1 MKRKNLL
8 KILILFILAGS
19 IANAE
24 YLKENGEI
32 YYKMPYYEI
41 KSKVKD
47 VDIESFEPLK
57 EDRELI
63 GDYYAKDNKYVYF
76 YGKKLKDVLPE
87 GFETV
92 KENYVKDSKNVYKI
106 EAEITDSI
114 PISSDNKINTKKISL
129 DGLDVKTFRA
139 LENSKDVTSID
150 YFVDK
155 NNIYY
160 AYENLEKIQGADKN
174 SFEVLGYYIAK
185 DKNNVYYNGKK
196 MENVDSKSFKNFGN
210 FIGKDKN
217 RVFYITGNEDIKD
230 ADAESFEIMGD
241 TYYFKDK
248 NNIFVIKY
256 SNEFPAGQGFIKL
269 PNIDRN
275 SFITLSEEIGKDKN
289 GVYYFGEK
297 ITGIN
302 PNNVRVIEEM
312 GQDNYILQS
321 GNNYY
326 LTFNSNKDLYDR
338 KNDKIEAKKIN
349 NLNIDFNT
357 FKYFGILNYYKDKNN
372 FYYHSDN
379 DLKKIKSE
387 IDVKSADKVLEL
399 NDFVKDKNNLYYFS
413 NGKINKINL
422 NIDVN
427 SLVFFDNN
435 SSSYS
440 SYIKDRNNVYF
451 VDNKNGKVKIVK
463 NADKNTFQIVNG
475 NYGVDRKNVY
485 YDGEK
490 LDSVGIEGLKI
501 FDDSY
506 LKDNKN
512 VYEIYTTDDGK
523 TKIRTIKNLN
533 IDVASFE
540 NILKE
545 AFYKDKNSV
554 YYVDMTED
562 KQELKKLEGA
572 DADTFELG
580 IFSKDKNS
588 VYVDKQRLE
597 GVSPK
602 GFEVLNS
609 DLNFIKDYKN
619 VFYLD
624 RAEDGITFIPRV
636 QNIEGVDIAT
646 LEFAGGHYSKYYKDK
661 NNVYFMDNRDGKIKF
676 KKLAYVNPKT
686 FEMVDNT
693 FARDDKN
700 LYIFEYKL
708 DGIDPKTFKK
718 LSYRMVK
725 DKNGLYFLEDIE
737 KENENIEI
745 KVQKLNI
752 KGLDLKTFEHID
764 DYYYKDKNNV
774 YYESYNNLYKIEN
787 ADLKTFEILDSS
799 YTGYGN
805 FSKDKDYIYLNNK
818 KLEEIDA
825 KTFEKMRA
833 NLIRDKNGI
842 YKVEKDEEKHEFKIV
857 PINAKIN
864 FKNLKSLDSGYFKDD
879 KNIYYFDE
887 DKFEKIEGADASS
900 FEKVKYS
907 DFYKDKNY
915 VYYNGKKI
923 VGMDFKDIENIDE
936 EWSIAELDG
945 TWIQYKDNVYYK
957 GKKLK
962 GISSDNFSYFDG
974 GLSYDKILV
983 DKNGIYK
990 FIETEDNKKTIEVTR
1005 LDSKGINLET
1015 LERITSPMDSSN
1027 YFKDKNGVYFMDG
1040 NKFVKINGADKDS
1053 FEVTMRGKYGKDKNN
1068 VYFEGKKMEGK
1079 NPVDFEEEMEIKQ

>member
-241 TYYFKDK
+241 TYYFRDK

-256 SNEFPAGQGFIKL
+256 SNDFPAGQGFIKL

-297 ITGIN
+297 IKGIN

-321 GNNYY
+321 ENNYY
-326 LTFNSNKDLYDR
+326 LTFNSNSDLYDR

-349 NLNIDFNT
+349 NLNIDFST
-357 FKYFGILNYYKDKNN
+357 FKYFEILNYYKDKNS
-372 FYYHSDN
+372 FYYRSDN

-387 IDVKSADKVLEL
+387 IDVGSADKVLEL

-413 NGKINKINL
+413 NGKIEKINL
-422 NIDVN
+422 NIDVK
-427 SLVFFDNN
+427 SLEFFDDID
-435 SSSYS
+435 SSYS

-485 YDGEK
+485 YNGEK

-501 FDDSY
+501 FDDNY

-512 VYEIYTTDDGK
+512 VYEIYTTDDEK
-523 TKIRTIKNLN
+523 IKIRAIKNLN

-540 NILKE
+540 DIFKE
-545 AFYKDKNSV
+545 VFYKDKNSV

-572 DADTFELG
+572 DADTFEPG

-602 GFEVLNS
+602 GFEILDN

-624 RAEDGITFIPRV
+624 RADDGITFIPRV
-636 QNIEGVDIAT
+636 QNIEGVDVAT
-646 LEFAGGHYSKYYKDK
+646 LEFAGGYYSKYYKDK

-676 KKLAYVNPKT
+676 KKLSYVNPKT

-700 LYIFEYKL
+700 LYLFEYKF
-708 DGIDPKTFKK
+708 DGIDAKTFEKI
-718 LSYRMVK
+718 SSNIVK

-745 KVQKLNI
+745 KTRKINI

-764 DYYYKDKNNV
+764 DYYYKDKNNI
-774 YYESYNNLYKIEN
+774 YYDLYNNLYTIKN

-818 KLEEIDA
+818 KSEEIDA
-825 KTFEKMRA
+825 KTFEKMQA

-842 YKVEKDEEKHEFKIV
+842 YKVEKDEEKNEFKIV

-945 TWIQYKDNVYYK
+945 TWIQYKDNVCYK

-990 FIETEDNKKTIEVTR
+990 FIETEDNKKTMEVTR
-1005 LDSKGINLET
+1005 LDSKGIDLET

-1027 YFKDKNGVYFMDG
+1027 YFKDKNGVYFING

-1068 VYFEGKKMEGK
+1068 VYFEGKRMEGK
-1079 NPVDFEEEMEIKQ
+1079 NPKEFEEEMEIKQ

>member
-57 EDRELI
+57 EDRGLI

-106 EAEITDSI
+106 EADITDSI

-139 LENSKDVTSID
+139 LENGIDVTSID
-150 YFVDK
+150 YFIDK

-174 SFEVLGYYIAK
+174 SFEVLGNYIAK

-241 TYYFKDK
+241 TRYFRDK

-256 SNEFPAGQGFIKL
+256 SNDFPDGQGFIKL

-275 SFITLSEEIGKDKN
+275 SFITFSEEFGKDKN
-289 GVYYFGEK
+289 GIYYIGEK
-297 ITGIN
+297 INGIN

-321 GNNYY
+321 ENNYY
-326 LTFNSNKDLYDR
+326 LTFNSNSDLYDR

-349 NLNIDFNT
+349 NLNIDFST
-357 FKYFGILNYYKDKNN
+357 FKYFGILNYYKDKNS
-372 FYYHSDN
+372 FYYRSDN

-440 SYIKDRNNVYF
+440 SYIKDRNNIYF

-485 YDGEK
+485 YNGEK

-501 FDDSY
+501 FDDNY

-512 VYEIYTTDDGK
+512 VYEIYTTDDEK
-523 TKIRTIKNLN
+523 IKIRAIKNLN

-540 NILKE
+540 DIFKE

-588 VYVDKQRLE
+588 VFIDKQRLE

-602 GFEVLNS
+602 GFEILDN

-624 RAEDGITFIPRV
+624 RADDGITFIPRV
-636 QNIEGVDIAT
+636 QNIEGVDVAT

-676 KKLAYVNPKT
+676 KKLSYVNPKT

-700 LYIFEYKL
+700 IYLFEYKL
-708 DGIDPKTFKK
+708 DGIDAKTFEKI
-718 LSYRMVK
+718 SSNIVK

-745 KVQKLNI
+745 KTRKINI

-774 YYESYNNLYKIEN
+774 YYESDNNLYKIEN

-825 KTFEKMRA
+825 KTFEKMQA

-842 YKVEKDEEKHEFKIV
+842 YKVEKDEKKHEFKIV

-864 FKNLKSLDSGYFKDD
+864 FKNLKSLDWGYFKDD

-900 FEKVKYS
+900 FEKVEYS
-907 DFYKDKNY
+907 SFYKDKNY

-974 GLSYDKILV
+974 GLSYEIILS

-1005 LDSKGINLET
+1005 LDSKGIDLET

-1027 YFKDKNGVYFMDG
+1027 YFKDKNGIYYMDG
-1040 NKFVKINGADKDS
+1040 NKFVKVNGADKDS
-1053 FEVTMRGKYGKDKNN
+1053 FEVTESGKYGKDKNN
-1068 VYFEGKKMEGK
+1068 VYFEGKKLEGK
-1079 NPVDFEEEMEIKQ
+1079 KSKEFEKEN

>member
-57 EDRELI
+57 EDRGLI

-106 EAEITDSI
+106 EADITDSI
-114 PISSDNKINTKKISL
+114 PVSSDNKINTKKISL

-139 LENSKDVTSID
+139 LENGKDVTSID

-174 SFEVLGYYIAK
+174 SFEVLGNYIAK

-241 TYYFKDK
+241 TRYFRDK

-256 SNEFPAGQGFIKL
+256 SNDFPDGQGFIKL

-275 SFITLSEEIGKDKN
+275 SFITLSEEFGKDKN
-289 GVYYFGEK
+289 GIYYIGEK
-297 ITGIN
+297 INGIN

-321 GNNYY
+321 ENNYY
-326 LTFNSNKDLYDR
+326 LTFNSNSDLYDR

-349 NLNIDFNT
+349 NLNIDFST
-357 FKYFGILNYYKDKNN
+357 FKYFGIFNYYKDKNS

-379 DLKKIKSE
+379 DFKKIKSG
-387 IDVKSADKVLEL
+387 IDVGSADKVLEL

-413 NGKINKINL
+413 NGKIEKINL
-422 NIDVN
+422 NIDVK
-427 SLVFFDNN
+427 SLEFFDDID
-435 SSSYS
+435 SSYS

-475 NYGVDRKNVY
+475 NYGVDGKNVY
-485 YDGEK
+485 YNGEK

-501 FDDSY
+501 FDDNY

-512 VYEIYTTDDGK
+512 VYEIYTTDDEK
-523 TKIRTIKNLN
+523 IKIRAIKNLN

-540 NILKE
+540 NIFKE

-602 GFEVLNS
+602 GFEILDN

-636 QNIEGVDIAT
+636 QNTEGVDVAT
-646 LEFAGGHYSKYYKDK
+646 LESVGKSFFKDYFKDK
-661 NNVYFMDNRDGKIKF
+661 NNVYIVASERPVSTDSINT
-676 KKLAYVNPKT
+676 KLNFYKLIGANPKT
-686 FEMVDNT
+686 FELIDN
-693 FARDDKN
+693 FGRDDKN
-700 LYIFEYKL
+700 VYFLDKKL
-708 DGIDPKTFKK
+708 KGIDAKTFEEI
-718 LSYRMVK
+718 SFSIVK
-725 DKNGLYFLEDIE
+725 DKNGLHILLNSDDFG
-737 KENENIEI
+737 I
-745 KVQKLNI
+745 KTRNLKI
-752 KGLDLKTFEHID
+752 SGLDLKTFKKLENG
-764 DYYYKDKNNV
+764 YYKDKNNV
-774 YYESYNNLYKIEN
+774 YYDLDNNLYTIKN
-787 ADLKTFEILDSS
+787 ADLATFEVLNSPYSS
-799 YTGYGN
+799 SIY
-805 FSKDKDYIYLNNK
+805 FAKDKNNVYYQNK
-818 KLEEIDA
+818 KINGIIADG
-825 KTFEKMRA
+825 FEQIQSNFIK
-833 NLIRDKNGI
+833 DKNGI
-842 YKVEKDEEKHEFKIV
+842 YKFEENENEKSLKIT
-857 PINAKIN
+857 PINAKID
-864 FKNLKSLDSGYFKDD
+864 FENLKELDWKYFGDD

-887 DKFEKIEGADASS
+887 SDFKKLDRADINS
-900 FEKVKYS
+900 FERIEYTG
-907 DFYKDKNY
+907 FFKDKN
-915 VYYNGKKI
+915 
-923 VGMDFKDIENIDE
+923 
-936 EWSIAELDG
+936 
-945 TWIQYKDNVYYK
+945 NVYYDGEK
-957 GKKLK
+957 VEGIDMNSIEVINGMCIKDKNSVFYEGKKLRN
-962 GISSDNFSYFDG
+962 ISPDNFNIFDG
-974 GLSYDKILV
+974 GLLYDKILV

-990 FIETEDNKKTIEVTR
+990 FIETEDNKKAIEVTR
-1005 LDSKGINLET
+1005 LDSKGIDLET

-1068 VYFEGKKMEGK
+1068 VYFEGKRMEGK
-1079 NPVDFEEEMEIKQ
+1079 NPKEFEEEMEIKQ

>member
-1 MKRKNLL
+1 MKRKSLL
-8 KILILFILAGS
+8 KILILFILAGT

-24 YLKENGEI
+24 YFKENGEV

-47 VDIESFEPLK
+47 VDIESFETLRDDK
-57 EDRELI
+57 GLI
-63 GDYYAKDNKYVYF
+63 GDYYAKDNKNVYF

-106 EAEITDSI
+106 EADITDSI

-139 LENSKDVTSID
+139 LENGKDVTSID

-174 SFEVLGYYIAK
+174 SFEVLGNYIAK
-185 DKNNVYYNGKK
+185 DKNNVYYKGRK
-196 MENVDSKSFKNFGN
+196 MENVDSASIKTFGN

-230 ADAESFEIMGD
+230 ADASSFEIMGD
-241 TYYFKDK
+241 TYYFRDK

-256 SNEFPAGQGFIKL
+256 SNDFPDGEGFIKL

-289 GVYYFGEK
+289 GVYYIDEK
-297 ITGIN
+297 INGIN
-302 PNNVRVIEEM
+302 PNKVKVIKKI

-321 GNNYY
+321 ENNYY
-326 LTFNSNKDLYDR
+326 LTFNSNSDLYDR

-349 NLNIDFNT
+349 NLNIDFST
-357 FKYFGILNYYKDKNN
+357 FKYFGIFNYYKDKNS

-379 DLKKIKSE
+379 DFKKIKSG
-387 IDVKSADKVLEL
+387 IDVGSAEKVLEL

-413 NGKINKINL
+413 NGKIEKINL

-427 SLVFFDNN
+427 SLVFLDNN
-435 SSSYS
+435 NSSYS

-451 VDNKNGKVKIVK
+451 VDNKNGKVRIVK

-501 FDDSY
+501 FDDNY

-512 VYEIYTTDDGK
+512 VYEIYTTDDEK
-523 TKIRTIKNLN
+523 IKIRAIKNLN

-540 NILKE
+540 NIFKE

-588 VYVDKQRLE
+588 VFIDKQRLE

-602 GFEVLNS
+602 GFEILDN

-624 RAEDGITFIPRV
+624 RADDGITFIPRV
-636 QNIEGVDIAT
+636 QNIEGVDVAT
-646 LEFAGGHYSKYYKDK
+646 LEFAGGYYSKYYKDK

-676 KKLAYVNPKT
+676 KKLSYVNPKT

-700 LYIFEYKL
+700 LYLFEYKL
-708 DGIDPKTFKK
+708 DGIDAKTFEKI
-718 LSYRMVK
+718 SSNIVK

-745 KVQKLNI
+745 KTRKINI

-764 DYYYKDKNNV
+764 DYYYKDKNNI
-774 YYESYNNLYKIEN
+774 YYDLDNNLYKIKN
-787 ADLKTFEILDSS
+787 ADLATFEVLNSPYSS
-799 YTGYGN
+799 SIY
-805 FSKDKDYIYLNNK
+805 FAKDKNNVYYQNK
-818 KLEEIDA
+818 KINGIVADG
-825 KTFEKMRA
+825 FEQIQSNFIK
-833 NLIRDKNGI
+833 DKNRL
-842 YKVEKDEEKHEFKIV
+842 YKIDEDEEKNEIKLI
-857 PINAKIN
+857 PINEKVNLEN
-864 FKNLKSLDSGYFKDD
+864 FEEIGGNYYKDD
-879 KNIYYFDE
+879 KNLYYFGE
-887 DKFEKIEGADASS
+887 NEFKKIEGADPNS
-900 FEKVKYS
+900 FKYDNENYTFIAKDKNNVYFEGEKVKGIDVNS
-907 DFYKDKNY
+907 AEGIDGLWIKDKNSVFY
-915 VYYNGKKI
+915 R
-923 VGMDFKDIENIDE
+923 
-936 EWSIAELDG
+936 
-945 TWIQYKDNVYYK
+945 
-957 GKKLK
+957 GKKLEK
-962 GISSDNFSYFDG
+962 ISSNKFQYFDG
-974 GLSYDKILV
+974 GISYDKILV
-983 DKNGIYK
+983 DKNGAYK
-990 FIETEDNKKTIEVTR
+990 LLENENQKDKIIP
-1005 LDSKGINLET
+1005 LDSKNIDLKT
-1015 LERITSPMDSSN
+1015 LERIDSPMDSSN
-1027 YFKDKNGVYFMDG
+1027 YFKDKNGVYFLNG
-1040 NKFVKINGADKDS
+1040 EKFVKINGADIDT
-1053 FEVTMRGKYGKDKNN
+1053 FEVTMSGKYGKDRNN
-1068 VYFEGKKMEGK
+1068 VYFEGKKMEGE
-1079 NPVDFEEEMEIKQ
+1079 NPKKFEEEMEIK